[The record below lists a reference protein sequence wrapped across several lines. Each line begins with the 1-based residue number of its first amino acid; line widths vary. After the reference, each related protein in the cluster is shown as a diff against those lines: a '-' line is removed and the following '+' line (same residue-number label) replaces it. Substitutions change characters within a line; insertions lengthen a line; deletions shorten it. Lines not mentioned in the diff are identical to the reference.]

1 MDFLATNPEVFK
13 NYDEP
18 EVLASFE
25 ESIRKNDAKNF
36 AIIFTDTDALGAL
49 DLNERALTQLLDAK
63 VLSLRRHCEKL
74 LFVI

>member
-49 DLNERALTQLLDAK
+49 YLNERALTQLLDAK